1 MPGYGAKHDK
11 QFKKGQS
18 GNPQGRPKG
27 NISRRVWLDNIIGDK
42 KDELLLR
49 AQKMA
54 LQGNTRIMEVLLDR
68 WLPARPMDESVPI
81 QLKDCKTRSEKIN
94 RIYEALTNELIT
106 PIQAE
111 RLISTVEK
119 EAKILE
125 VDELEKRVS
134 MLEGMLNT

>member
-18 GNPQGRPKG
+18 GNPKGLPKG
-27 NISRRVWLDNIIGDK
+27 YITRAKWLDNIIGDK
-42 KDELLLR
+42 KDELLIR
-49 AQKMA
+49 AQQMA

-68 WLPARPMDESVPI
+68 WLPSRPMDEPVPI
-81 QLKDCKTRSEKIN
+81 QLKDCKSRGEKIS
-94 RIYEALTNELIT
+94 RIYEALSNETIT

-119 EAKILE
+119 EAKIIE
-125 VDELEKRVS
+125 VDELEKRITN
-134 MLEGMLNT
+134 LEGMIQK